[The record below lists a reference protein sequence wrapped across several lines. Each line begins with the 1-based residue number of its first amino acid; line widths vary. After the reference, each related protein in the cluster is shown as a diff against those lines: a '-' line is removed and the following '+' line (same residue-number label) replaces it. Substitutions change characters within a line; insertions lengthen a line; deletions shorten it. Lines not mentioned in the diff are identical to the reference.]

1 VNKTGISLLLDSV
14 RSVNDSYLFTHMR
27 LPCPQGGREQTEY
40 VAPPCANDNGK
51 RIRLIEIKLRV
62 IQDMERGA
70 MNRRHFGLSIAGA
83 ALLAQQL
90 RQAVAQGAG
99 GSPSGADTDAAWRM
113 RDAASAFLESLD
125 EAARKA
131 VSFPL
136 EADQRTS
143 WSNLPVAIV
152 PRVGINIGALGVQSR
167 RRLHDL
173 LRASTSSQGY
183 HKIAAIMRHD
193 DLLRAE
199 ELEYLQHNPP
209 RPRAGRN
216 AIESMGSANYWVAMF
231 GEPVRGR
238 PWAWLLTGHHLGATF
253 TCASGRVTAAP
264 LFLGAQPLED
274 LTGPYAGFAV
284 LSHEGL
290 RGLDLVGSLHPE
302 QAKVAVLSTEPFFSD
317 VLTGVGRRN
326 SLSRFEGLPAGDL
339 DAPQKRLL
347 VALVEEY
354 VRNADFDAAERHLEA
369 IQRAGLDQLH
379 FSWRGPT
386 NDFRS
391 PFYYRIHGPRLIIEF
406 AVQEPNHV
414 HTIMRDPQNDYGM
427 DWLGLHYE
435 EHAWSGR

>member
-1 VNKTGISLLLDSV
+1 M
-14 RSVNDSYLFTHMR
+14 H
-27 LPCPQGGREQTEY
+27 
-40 VAPPCANDNGK
+40 
-51 RIRLIEIKLRV
+51 
-62 IQDMERGA
+62 
-70 MNRRHFGLSIAGA
+70 RRQFGLSFA
-83 ALLAQQL
+83 AAVLLAQQL
-90 RQAVAQGAG
+90 REAVAQGA
-99 GSPSGADTDAAWRM
+99 SQPLSTADTDSAWRM
-113 RDAASAFLESLD
+113 RDAATAFLESLD
-125 EAARKA
+125 EPARKA

-136 EADQRTS
+136 EAHQRTS

-152 PRVGINIGALGVQSR
+152 PRVGISVGALGLQTQR
-167 RRLHDL
+167 RFHDL
-173 LRASTSSQGY
+173 LRASTSAQGY
-183 HKIAAIMRHD
+183 HKIAAIMRYD
-193 DLLRAE
+193 DALRTA

-216 AIESMGSANYWVAMF
+216 AIESMGSANYWIAFF
-231 GEPVRGR
+231 GEPVRSKS
-238 PWAWLLTGHHLGATF
+238 WAWLLTGHHLGATF
-253 TCASGRVTAAP
+253 TCAEDRVAAAP

-290 RGLDLVGSLHPE
+290 RGLDLVRSLHPE
-302 QAKVAVLSTEPFFSD
+302 QAKVAVLSSDPLFSD

-347 VALVEEY
+347 LALVEEY
-354 VRNADFDAAERHLEA
+354 VRNADFDAAKRHLDA
-369 IQRAGLDQLH
+369 IQRAGFDQLH

-414 HTIMRDPQNDYGM
+414 HTIMRDPQNDYGA

>member
-1 VNKTGISLLLDSV
+1 M
-14 RSVNDSYLFTHMR
+14 H
-27 LPCPQGGREQTEY
+27 
-40 VAPPCANDNGK
+40 
-51 RIRLIEIKLRV
+51 
-62 IQDMERGA
+62 
-70 MNRRHFGLSIAGA
+70 RRHFGLSVA
-83 ALLAQQL
+83 AAVLLAQQM
-90 RQAVAQGAG
+90 REAVAQDAG
-99 GSPSGADTDAAWRM
+99 RSPSSADAEAAWRM
-113 RDAASAFLESLD
+113 RDAAIAFLGSLD
-125 EAARKA
+125 EPTRKA

-136 EADQRTS
+136 EAGQRTS

-152 PRVGINIGALGVQSR
+152 PRIGVSVGALNVESR

-193 DLLRAE
+193 DVLRAQ

-216 AIESMGSANYWVAMF
+216 AIESMGSANYWLAIF
-231 GEPVRGR
+231 GEPVRGK

-253 TCASGRVTAAP
+253 TVADDRVAAAP

-274 LTGPYAGFAV
+274 LTGPYAGFVV

-290 RGLDLVGSLHPE
+290 RGLDLVRSLHPK
-302 QAKVAVLSTEPFFSD
+302 QAKVAVLSSEPLFSD

-326 SLSRFEGLPAGDL
+326 SLSRFEGLPASEL

-347 VALVEEY
+347 LGLVDEY
-354 VRNADFDAAERHLEA
+354 VRNADHHAAERHLEA

-386 NDFRS
+386 SDFRS

-414 HTIMRDPQNDYGM
+414 HTIMRDPQNDYGA

>member
-1 VNKTGISLLLDSV
+1 
-14 RSVNDSYLFTHMR
+14 
-27 LPCPQGGREQTEY
+27 
-40 VAPPCANDNGK
+40 
-51 RIRLIEIKLRV
+51 
-62 IQDMERGA
+62 
-70 MNRRHFGLSIAGA
+70 MNRRHFGLSVAAA

-90 RQAVAQGAG
+90 REAVAQGPG
-99 GSPSGADTDAAWRM
+99 QPPSSVDTDSAWRM
-113 RDAASAFLESLD
+113 RDAATAFLESLD
-125 EAARKA
+125 DAGRKA
-131 VSFPL
+131 VFFPL
-136 EADQRTS
+136 DAEQRTS

-152 PRVGINIGALGVQSR
+152 PRVGINVGALGVESK
-167 RRLHDL
+167 RRLHEL

-193 DLLRAE
+193 DILRAA

-216 AIESMGSANYWVAMF
+216 AIESMGSANYWIAIF
-231 GEPVRGR
+231 GEPVRGKA
-238 PWAWLLTGHHLGATF
+238 WAWLLTGHHLGATF
-253 TCASGRVTAAP
+253 TCANGRVTAVP

-274 LTGPYAGFAV
+274 LTGPYAGFTV

-290 RGLDLVGSLHPE
+290 RGLDLVGSLHPD
-302 QAKVAVLSTEPFFSD
+302 QAKVAVVSTEPFFSD

-326 SLSRFEGLPAGDL
+326 SLGRFEGLPAGDL
-339 DAPQKRLL
+339 DASQKKLL
-347 VALVEEY
+347 LGLVEEY
-354 VRNADFDAAERHLEA
+354 VRNADTDAAERHLEA
-369 IQRAGLDQLH
+369 IQRSGVDHLH

-391 PFYYRIHGPRLIIEF
+391 PFYYRIHGPRVIIEF

>member
-1 VNKTGISLLLDSV
+1 
-14 RSVNDSYLFTHMR
+14 
-27 LPCPQGGREQTEY
+27 
-40 VAPPCANDNGK
+40 
-51 RIRLIEIKLRV
+51 
-62 IQDMERGA
+62 
-70 MNRRHFGLSIAGA
+70 MNRRHFGLSIAAA

-90 RQAVAQGAG
+90 REGVAQGASQ
-99 GSPSGADTDAAWRM
+99 SPSSVDTDSTWRM
-113 RDAASAFLESLD
+113 RDAATAFLESLD
-125 EAARKA
+125 DAGRKA

-136 EADQRTS
+136 DAEQRTS

-152 PRVGINIGALGVQSR
+152 RRVGISVGALGVESKR
-167 RRLHDL
+167 RFHEL

-183 HKIAAIMRHD
+183 HKIAAIMSHD
-193 DLLRAE
+193 DLLRAA
-199 ELEYLQHNPP
+199 ELEYLEHNPP
-209 RPRAGRN
+209 RPRAGRS
-216 AIESMGSANYWVAMF
+216 AIESMGSASYWIAIF
-231 GEPVRGR
+231 GEPVRGKA
-238 PWAWLLTGHHLGATF
+238 WAWLLTGHHLGATF
-253 TCASGRVTAAP
+253 TCANGRVTAAP

-290 RGLDLVGSLHPE
+290 RGLDLVSTLHPD
-302 QAKVAVLSTEPFFSD
+302 QTKVAVVSSEPFFSD

-339 DAPQKRLL
+339 DAPQKKLL
-347 VALVEEY
+347 LALVEEY
-354 VRNADFDAAERHLEA
+354 VRNADTDAAERHLEA
-369 IQRAGLDQLH
+369 IQQAGVDQLH

-391 PFYYRIHGPRLIIEF
+391 PFYYRVHGPRVIIEF
-406 AVQEPNHV
+406 AVQEPNHI